1 MNDLEWTNF
10 IKEILAKG
18 KDVNLKSECKKRQ
31 VSLNTLYRKV
41 SKLEGTDIETY
52 KKFMDMHPYKPRDR
66 QEYDFEQ
73 LMRESILTG
82 ISQKELEAKYDIPK
96 RTIQRKFAKIEEDN
110 PELYSVYQIY
120 VKLKQDE
127 RLNYN
132 VIDKVASE
140 YVPQT
145 IKTKEENLKSRRQKF
160 VESMKH
166 AEKIKDKNL
175 KNHYREQIERVDR
188 HIENINKNGVKEGV
202 EK

>member
-41 SKLEGTDIETY
+41 SKLEETDIETY
-52 KKFMDMHPYKPRDR
+52 KEFMDMHPYKPRDR

-82 ISQKELEAKYDIPK
+82 ISQKELEVKYDIPK
-96 RTIQRKFAKIEEDN
+96 RTIQRKFAKIEKDN
-110 PELYSVYQIY
+110 PELYNVYQIY
-120 VKLKQDE
+120 VKLKQGE
-127 RLNYN
+127 RLNHD
-132 VIDKVASE
+132 VIDKVALE

-145 IKTKEENLKSRRQKF
+145 AMTEEEKLKDRRQKF
-160 VESMKH
+160 VESMRY
-166 AEKIKDKNL
+166 AGEIKDKNL

-188 HIENINKNGVKEGV
+188 HIKNLNDNGEKEGV

>member
-1 MNDLEWTNF
+1 MNDLEWSNF
-10 IKEILAKG
+10 IKEILAKV

-52 KKFMDMHPYKPRDR
+52 KEFMDMHPYKPRDR

>member
-1 MNDLEWTNF
+1 MNDLEWSNF

-52 KKFMDMHPYKPRDR
+52 KEFMDMHPYKPRDR

-96 RTIQRKFAKIEEDN
+96 RTIQRKFAKIEENN

-145 IKTKEENLKSRRQKF
+145 IKTKEENLKNRRQKF

-188 HIENINKNGVKEGV
+188 HIENINKNGVKEGE